1 MARPITKYTPEF
13 IQNTVPKV
21 LESVMEGYP
30 IARALK
36 LNEMDKSVFYKALAE
51 NPLFSEMYN
60 RAQFVKAEL
69 LVDEAIDIADNSDD
83 AMKARNQ
90 IDIRKWYAS
99 KIIPQKFGEKIDINI
114 TQNVDVKGAIEE
126 AKKRVR
132 VVTPSLPTD
141 PSQNI
146 LVENPP
152 KLDNEK
158 Q

>member
-1 MARPITKYTPEF
+1 MAGKIQKYTPQF
-13 IQNTVPKV
+13 IEEHMPKIFDT
-21 LESVMEGYP
+21 LMQGHS
-30 IARALK
+30 IRNALK
-36 LNEMDKSVFYKALAE
+36 AHNFDKNVFFRCVAE
-51 NPLFSEMYN
+51 NPLWSESYN
-60 RAQFVKAEL
+60 RAQAVRAEL

-99 KIIPQKFGEKIDINI
+99 KILPHKFGEKIDVTI

-132 VVTPSLPTD
+132 VVTPTEPQ
-141 PSQNI
+141 PI
-146 LVENPP
+146 LIGGNS
-152 KLDNEK
+152 DNEE

>member
-1 MARPITKYTPEF
+1 MAKSIQKYSPEF
-13 IQNTVPKV
+13 IQEIVPKV
-21 LESVMEGYP
+21 LETVMEGYP
-30 IARALK
+30 IMRALDMNG
-36 LNEMDKSVFYKALAE
+36 LSKSAFYKALSE
-51 NPLFSEMYN
+51 YPLLSELYS
-60 RAQFVKAEL
+60 RAQIVKAEL

-99 KIIPQKFGEKIDINI
+99 KILPHKFGEKIDITI

-132 VVTPSLPTD
+132 VVTPTEPQ
-141 PSQNI
+141 PI
-146 LVENPP
+146 LIGGNS
-152 KLDNEK
+152 DNEE

>member
-1 MARPITKYTPEF
+1 MGKNLKYTPEF
-13 IQNTVPKV
+13 IQNTVTKV

-36 LNEMDKSVFYKALAE
+36 LNSMDKSVFYRAIAE
-51 NPLFSEMYN
+51 NPILGEFYN
-60 RAQFVKAEL
+60 RAQIVKAEL

-99 KIIPQKFGEKIDINI
+99 KILPHKFGEKIDITI

-141 PSQNI
+141 SSQNP

>member
-1 MARPITKYTPEF
+1 MGRLQKYTPQF
-13 IQNTVPKV
+13 IEESMPKIFDT
-21 LESVMEGYP
+21 LMEGHS
-30 IARALK
+30 IINALK
-36 LNEMDKSVFYKALAE
+36 AHSFDKNAFFKAVAE
-51 NPLFSEMYN
+51 NPIYSDLYN
-60 RAQFVKAEL
+60 RAQAVKAEL

-99 KIIPQKFGEKIDINI
+99 KILPHKFGEKIDITI

-132 VVTPSLPTD
+132 VVTPTEPQPTL
-141 PSQNI
+141 
-146 LVENPP
+146 LVANTDKE
-152 KLDNEK
+152 E

>member
-1 MARPITKYTPEF
+1 M
-13 IQNTVPKV
+13 
-21 LESVMEGYP
+21 
-30 IARALK
+30 
-36 LNEMDKSVFYKALAE
+36 AE
-51 NPLFSEMYN
+51 NPIYSDLYN
-60 RAQFVKAEL
+60 RAQAVKAEL

-99 KIIPQKFGEKIDINI
+99 KILPHKFGEKIDITI

-132 VVTPSLPTD
+132 VVTPTEPQPTL
-141 PSQNI
+141 
-146 LVENPP
+146 LVANTDKE
-152 KLDNEK
+152 E

>member
-1 MARPITKYTPEF
+1 
-13 IQNTVPKV
+13 
-21 LESVMEGYP
+21 
-30 IARALK
+30 
-36 LNEMDKSVFYKALAE
+36 MDKSVFYKALAE